1 MLLKL
6 VLIFCLLI
14 SLSWAINVEVES
26 YTYSKDAGM
35 PDKLV
40 HSSVNGSGGSGSG
53 GSGSGGSSGTSSG
66 CGTSSGTGYND
77 GDTTVNDG
85 VTYKSSE
92 LKQNLQETGCYSTGD
107 NNDTG
112 TGSGRSSTTVNDG
125 VTYKATDILQA
136 KTSTTYY
143 Y

>member
-40 HSSVNGSGGSGSG
+40 HSSSVSSGSG
-53 GSGSGGSSGTSSG
+53 GSGGSGSSGTSSG
-66 CGTSSGTGYND
+66 CGSSSGTGYND

-92 LKQNLQETGCYSTGD
+92 LKENLQETGCYSTGE
-107 NNDTG
+107 NDTG

>member
-14 SLSWAINVEVES
+14 SLSLAINVES
-26 YTYSKDAGM
+26 YTYSKDAGIL
-35 PDKLV
+35 DKLV
-40 HSSVNGSGGSGSG
+40 HSSSVSSGSGS
-53 GSGSGGSSGTSSG
+53 GSSGTSSG
-66 CGTSSGTGYND
+66 CGSSTGTGYND

-92 LKQNLQETGCYSTGD
+92 LKENLQETGCYSTGD
-107 NNDTG
+107 NDSSSG
-112 TGSGRSSTTVNDG
+112 SGSGRSSTTVNDG

-143 Y
+143 F